1 MDEDSTI
8 EQIIDQVP
16 NGVHLYR
23 IRDALQSGHAAVM
36 VGAGFSRNAEHGN
49 RLPTWS
55 MLMEALLSDL
65 YPAADTR
72 RVAADR
78 FGGISGMLRLA
89 EEYAVARGRAQLDA
103 RLHQLLPDAGVI
115 NPGPLHTKLLSLPW
129 ADVYTTNY
137 DTLLERALDHDR
149 RQFIPEI
156 KRRYQVVVAAQ
167 DVPFSKSNGRPR
179 VVKLHGSL
187 RSGSPLILTEED
199 YRCYPSRFA
208 PFMNTVQQAMLEN
221 VFCLIGF
228 SGDDPNFLQWTGWV
242 RDRLG
247 AQTPPIYLIT
257 VGSVPDGQRLILE
270 RRNIFP
276 IPIEDLGRTKGQRD
290 YVQAFE
296 RLFEFWTPSPA
307 PRRALWPYDYA
318 SAPRALNFSGQEL
331 LAWARF
337 SKSNREQYP
346 GWFVAPERNR
356 DRLRLRSGLPTTT
369 MSYRKLASEL
379 SPTFRLVL
387 LFEVVWILNVALED
401 IDELR
406 AIDIEQALEEEST
419 VDSESEG
426 VKADLE
432 PWEDEVKFIR
442 GYLAVTLLRSA
453 RQHGDIEKFNKWQH
467 ELEKLPAS
475 ARNPEIECQAL
486 YEEVLFHIERPDPEQ
501 AMQVLKKLEVRAERS
516 DVYWRIR
523 VGAIFGELGAIRR
536 GREIVRKGLH
546 QIRESIQAE
555 GEKLTLVSR
564 EHWAERILAA
574 MSAAIGATEETVN
587 IRKVLAVASSHR
599 ENEQHARA
607 PDVTLHDLILREE
620 VESAKHEEEGT
631 IYRDENAQDHVEHPN
646 LQLDLIFREIDR
658 TSTAIEKLSVK
669 FDSRDIS
676 KTPWKMSLNE
686 EARVAAR
693 EFARLTEEAAYV
705 SAVGSVSLSAQHL
718 TSSFRIL
725 SFWYP
730 ITECLRHLI
739 RANSG
744 SVYTSLESLTRA
756 QIARLSRE
764 HALELYEYSI
774 RSLDACM
781 TRSSMTWDRRDRA
794 SVQFSLELASRV
806 LLRLDADQAD
816 GAVQRAI
823 GWHEN
828 GALRDNTSLHRTF
841 ADFLRRAVQLLD
853 LSTLRKRSLDLVM
866 LNPDPS
872 LLKRFR
878 DWPTAIA
885 LLPYEVDKL
894 SAEQACSKA
903 VEVVLAQ
910 SLQSQPNDEV
920 SKAFHLERLDWL
932 WRNGAMSKD
941 QKQGFA
947 EFVWK
952 GIPRGTL
959 PNYVG
964 FYRGAVLAWPS
975 DLREDVEASFRKWL
989 MDEPFPNLVQATTG
1003 SDGNPQQSIGSTS
1016 ESLLG
1021 NILLTGNRVVR
1032 FAWSSRDAFAVLSK
1046 LRSWWET
1053 EGRALADKY
1062 AGRPDEKFG
1071 AQIVANRLTLVAH
1084 TVQRILAPHLS
1095 KVHADRLDVS
1105 EWLAELWSAGLRLG
1119 MNLVALLFTGLAW
1132 WPERESAVM
1141 EMTANAIR
1149 RSEDGRAVSNALNS
1163 AGFWLLH
1170 LSSPSSGS
1178 RSYVSFL
1185 VELVSWQRRP
1195 HTPLALESIAEL
1207 LRLGAH
1213 AHFRPEAHRLTA
1225 ELLNLMLELSDSE
1238 PGDDIAEFECRPGMR
1253 RAAAVCLEALG
1264 RQFVDVRDGEHW
1276 QQAMTLVRSDALL
1289 DVRNCGQAPVSYSVE

>member
-1 MDEDSTI
+1 M
-8 EQIIDQVP
+8 
-16 NGVHLYR
+16 
-23 IRDALQSGHAAVM
+23 QSGHAAVM

-55 MLMEALLSDL
+55 MLMDALLADL
-65 YPAADTR
+65 HPAAGTR

-167 DVPFSKSNGRPR
+167 DVPFSKSDGRPR

-247 AQTPPIYLIT
+247 EQTPPIYLIT
-257 VGSVPDGQRLILE
+257 FGPIPDGQRLILE
-270 RRNIFP
+270 RRNVFP
-276 IPIEDLGRTKGQRD
+276 IPIENLGQAEARID
-290 YVQAFE
+290 YASAF
-296 RLFEFWTPSPA
+296 RKLFEFWTAPVA
-307 PRRALWPYDYA
+307 PRRALWPYNYPPSP
-318 SAPRALNFSGQEL
+318 SALDFKVDDL
-331 LAWARF
+331 VAWARF
-337 SKSNREQYP
+337 AKISREQYP
-346 GWFVAPERNR
+346 GWLVAPERNR
-356 DRLRLRSGLPTTT
+356 ERVMSRSSLGTTT
-369 MSYRKLASEL
+369 LAYRKQVGKL
-379 SPTFRLVL
+379 PPKFRIAL
-387 LFEVVWILNVALED
+387 LFEVVWIINTALNE
-401 IDELR
+401 IDPQR
-406 AIDIEQALEEEST
+406 ANDIEKALEEELATSS
-419 VDSESEG
+419 VADEMPVGVAIDSVPSDAEL
-426 VKADLE
+426 AYM
-432 PWEDEVKFIR
+432 R
-442 GYLAVTLLRSA
+442 AYLAIAILRQA
-453 RQHGDIEKFNKWQH
+453 RRLANVEKFNQWQQ
-467 ELEKLPAS
+467 KLATLPS
-475 ARNPEIECQAL
+475 GERGCEIACLAL
-486 YEEVLFHIERPDPEQ
+486 HEEVLLHIEHLNREK
-501 AMQVLKKLEVRAERS
+501 AMGALKKLEALAGGA
-516 DVYWRIR
+516 DMYWTIR

-536 GREIVRKGLH
+536 GREIVRNGLH
-546 QIRESIQAE
+546 RIREAIQAE
-555 GEKLTLVSR
+555 GETLPLVSR
-564 EHWAERILAA
+564 EHWAERILDA
-574 MSAAIGATEETVN
+574 MSAAVEDEERAASA
-587 IRKVLAVASSHR
+587 RKLPMIASPER
-599 ENEQHARA
+599 DAEQRTRT

-620 VESAKHEEEGT
+620 MGSEERAGEDAV
-631 IYRDENAQDHVEHPN
+631 YRDENAQDQIEHPN
-646 LQLDLIFREIDR
+646 FQLDLIFREIDR
-658 TSTAIEKLSVK
+658 TSAAIEKLSLK

-676 KTPWKMSLNE
+676 KKSWKISLNE
-686 EARVAAR
+686 EARVAAM

-705 SAVGSVSLSAQHL
+705 PAVGSVSLSAQHL

-730 ITECLRHLI
+730 IRECLRHLI

-744 SVYTSLESLTRA
+744 SVYTSLEPLTRA

-764 HALELYEYSI
+764 HALQLYEYSI

-781 TRSSMTWDRRDRA
+781 TRSPMTWDRRDRA

-806 LLRLDADQAD
+806 MLRLDAAQAD

-823 GWHEN
+823 GWHESD
-828 GALRDNTSLHRTF
+828 ALRDNTPLHRPF

-866 LNPDPS
+866 LNPNPA

-941 QKQGFA
+941 QRQGFA
-947 EFVWK
+947 EIVWK

-959 PNYVG
+959 PNYAG

-1003 SDGNPQQSIGSTS
+1003 SDGKPQQSIGSTS

-1032 FAWSSRDAFAVLSK
+1032 FAWSPRDALAVLSK

-1062 AGRPDEKFG
+1062 AGGPDEKFG
-1071 AQIVANRLTLVAH
+1071 AQIVVNRLTLMAH

-1095 KVHADRLDVS
+1095 KLHADRLDVS
-1105 EWLAELWSAGLRLG
+1105 GWLAELWSAGLRLG
-1119 MNLVALLFTGLAW
+1119 MNLIALLFTGLAW
-1132 WPERESAVM
+1132 WPERESAVI

-1170 LSSPSSGS
+1170 ISSASSGS

-1213 AHFRPEAHRLTA
+1213 EHFRPEAPRLAA
-1225 ELLNLMLELSDSE
+1225 ELLSLMLELSDSE

-1253 RAAAVCLEALG
+1253 RAAAVCLGALG
-1264 RQFVDVRDGEHW
+1264 RRFVDVRDGENW
-1276 QQAMTLVRSDALL
+1276 QQAMTLVRSDVLL
-1289 DVRNCGQAPVSYSVE
+1289 DVRNCGQAPVSDSVE